1 MKPFL
6 LEPIHDYTIWG
17 TNHISKARGIDEDYG
32 TWWEVSAHPYCSNKI
47 IGTNKTLMKMIQ
59 ENPDEVLGKGFTLH
73 ETLRLAYL
81 DTKDA
86 LSIQVHPEDDYALEH
101 SNDYGKYESWYI
113 LDAKPGATLVAGT
126 TINDADEIKNAL
138 MNNDVEKYL
147 KNVRYDEFILG
158 DIEEID
164 IPKIDTTVSSSVFQW
179 LKNFS
184 KSIEKIAHSTN
195 ELGFSMYI
203 DGNLEEIKEHF
214 GISLK
219 YLTLDNVIEILT
231 SLFSKVKWKEETI
244 ELEFSS
250 SIEAL
255 RHLKNTGVTGF
266 EKSSISKVRNYESK
280 SLTYRVGYFY
290 CKK

>member
-47 IGTNKTLMKMIQ
+47 IGTNKTLMEMIQ

-138 MNNDVEKYL
+138 MNNNVEKYL
-147 KNVRYDEFILG
+147 NKVEVHKG
-158 DIEEID
+158 D
-164 IPKIDTTVSSSVFQW
+164 
-179 LKNFS
+179 
-184 KSIEKIAHSTN
+184 
-195 ELGFSMYI
+195 
-203 DGNLEEIKEHF
+203 
-214 GISLK
+214 
-219 YLTLDNVIEILT
+219 TL
-231 SLFSKVKWKEETI
+231 LFLAVC
-244 ELEFSS
+244 FMP
-250 SIEAL
+250 
-255 RHLKNTGVTGF
+255 
-266 EKSSISKVRNYESK
+266 
-280 SLTYRVGYFY
+280 
-290 CKK
+290 

>member
-1 MKPFL
+1 MNFEKKFDTYNENAHIQKSVADTLVEFL
-6 LEPIHDYTIWG
+6 DEMGVSKEREVFEIGCG
-17 TNHISKARGIDEDYG
+17 TGLFSKRFIKKF
-32 TWWEVSAHPYCSNKI
+32 SPKKI
-47 IGTNKTLMKMIQ
+47 IL
-59 ENPDEVLGKGFTLH
+59 
-73 ETLRLAYL
+73 
-81 DTKDA
+81 
-86 LSIQVHPEDDYALEH
+86 
-101 SNDYGKYESWYI
+101 NDIY
-113 LDAKPGATLVAGT
+113 
-126 TINDADEIKNAL
+126 
-138 MNNDVEKYL
+138 DVEKYL